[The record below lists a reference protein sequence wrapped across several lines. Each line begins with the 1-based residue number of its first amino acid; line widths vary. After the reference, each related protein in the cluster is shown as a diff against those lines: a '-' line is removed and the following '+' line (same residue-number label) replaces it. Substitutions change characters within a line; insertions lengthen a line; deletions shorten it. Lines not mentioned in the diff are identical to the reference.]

1 MKNTIQDMVW
11 NFNTQFEVFHFILNL
26 LTSSFMNLTVY
37 PGSPYPLGATW
48 DGNGV
53 NFALFSA
60 HATAVQLCLFESAEA
75 QSESITLRL
84 PEQTDMVWH
93 GYLTDVRPGQLYGF
107 RVDGPYDPQAG
118 HRFNPAKMLVDPY
131 AKAVVR
137 KS

>member
-53 NFALFSA
+53 NFALFA
-60 HATAVQLCLFESAEA
+60 ENATDVELCLFGSAKDETESHK
-75 QSESITLRL
+75 IKM
-84 PEQTDMVWH
+84 PERTHQIWH
-93 GYLTDVRPGQLYGF
+93 IYIPDLHPGQLY
-107 RVDGPYDPQAG
+107 
-118 HRFNPAKMLVDPY
+118 
-131 AKAVVR
+131 
-137 KS
+137 